1 MENKERV
8 RENEILTNER
18 AIITEKETIKKANEE
33 RSREKREITEGR
45 ERKMRENEA
54 FERRSNEEGKKRE

>member
-45 ERKMRENEA
+45 ERKKRENET
-54 FERRSNEEGKKRE
+54 FKRRSN